1 MQRDLAAMRRDYRQ
15 GTLTEEMA
23 GVDPLTLFDQWIVAA
38 RDAGQI
44 EANAMT
50 LATVDAMGHPHA
62 RIVLLKEQV
71 ARDFVFFT
79 NYQSAKGQQLAASP
93 CAALVFWWD
102 VLERQVR
109 IEGPVRRID
118 PKDSDAYFA
127 SRPLSSRLGAWASE
141 QSKPITDHA
150 VLETRYA
157 EHAAH
162 YGEAVPRPRIGAVMR
177 WRQSRSSFGKADR
190 PGFTTDCSMRGTV
203 ILGIGCGSPHNR
215 LHTMCYG
222 AMHHMRECA

>member
-150 VLETRYA
+150 VLEMRYA

-162 YGEAVPRPRIGAVMR
+162 YGEAVPRPTHWGGYAVAAEQIEF
-177 WRQSRSSFGKADR
+177 WQGRSS
-190 PGFTTDCSMRGTV
+190 
-203 ILGIGCGSPHNR
+203 R
-215 LHTMCYG
+215 LHDRLQYAWDGHTWNQLRL
-222 AMHHMRECA
+222 AP

>member
-23 GVDPLTLFDQWIVAA
+23 GVDTLTLFDQWIVAA

-79 NYQSAKGQQLAASP
+79 NYQSAKGQQLAASQAQP
-93 CAALVFWWD
+93 WCFGGTCWSVKCA
-102 VLERQVR
+102 
-109 IEGPVRRID
+109 
-118 PKDSDAYFA
+118 
-127 SRPLSSRLGAWASE
+127 
-141 QSKPITDHA
+141 SKAQCDGLIPRTVMPI
-150 VLETRYA
+150 L
-157 EHAAH
+157 
-162 YGEAVPRPRIGAVMR
+162 P
-177 WRQSRSSFGKADR
+177 ADR
-190 PGFTTDCSMRGTV
+190 
-203 ILGIGCGSPHNR
+203 
-215 LHTMCYG
+215 
-222 AMHHMRECA
+222 

>member
-93 CAALVFWWD
+93 SAALVFWWD

-127 SRPLSSRLGAWASE
+127 SRPLSSRLGAWAS
-141 QSKPITDHA
+141 
-150 VLETRYA
+150 
-157 EHAAH
+157 
-162 YGEAVPRPRIGAVMR
+162 
-177 WRQSRSSFGKADR
+177 
-190 PGFTTDCSMRGTV
+190 
-203 ILGIGCGSPHNR
+203 
-215 LHTMCYG
+215 
-222 AMHHMRECA
+222 